1 MIRWKSAALGAAVF
15 VAAHLVL
22 MARWREW
29 FQPGGDFP
37 PWFLNS
43 GRAVALT
50 AALLFIAGVFVG
62 LSTRGTPRES
72 SVASGNLAAGAIVA
86 MCVVL
91 AVTGPGTLFPIALS
105 IGAGIVV
112 VSCVAGALTASAIGR
127 R

>member
-15 VAAHLVL
+15 GAAHLVL
-22 MARWREW
+22 SARWREW

-50 AALLFIAGVFVG
+50 AALLFMAGVVVG
-62 LSTRGTPRES
+62 LTTRGPARES
-72 SVASGNLAAGAIVA
+72 IVAGGNLAGGAIVA

-91 AVTGPGTLFPIALS
+91 AFTGPGTLFPIALT
-105 IGAGIVV
+105 IGAGVIVFN
-112 VSCVAGALTASAIGR
+112 CVAGALMAWAVGG
-127 R
+127 